1 MKNARTIL
9 VVWSWQKSGLGEGI
23 WNIAG
28 ASHAN
33 DQVVCWDKIAGEESF
48 IELKQMAV
56 SYIKN
61 NGELMVFLHRSH
73 RYTQDHIK
81 ELMQLALSS
90 SVFLK
95 CFLFGEGAE
104 GIYLTND
111 TRGLLGTAGTFSAK
125 MNYEGQ
131 SIQRS
136 SIADKERKEL
146 KPTHFDYVWE
156 QYKFSLRKRI
166 FELKEDILEQLFT
179 QKIASTFAPGELYA
193 ILNKGSNRLLML
205 RMLSFVGRIRKNSNL
220 AKEIRTFERN
230 TNRTFT
236 FYDCKA
242 HLESSYGIV
251 SADDY
256 TRLAD
261 FILKNMLS
269 KGDVVDLLDLRSRF
283 DALLIHVF
291 ESTTYQQ

>member
-1 MKNARTIL
+1 MENTRTVL
-9 VVWSWQKSGLGEGI
+9 VVWSWNKSGLGEGI
-23 WNIAG
+23 WDIAG

-33 DQVVCWDKIAGEESF
+33 DHVVCWDKVASEESF
-48 IELKQMAV
+48 VELKQMAI
-56 SYIKN
+56 SYIRN
-61 NGELMVFLHRSH
+61 NGELMIFLHRSH

-125 MNYEGQ
+125 INREGQ

-136 SIADKERKEL
+136 SVADKERKEL
-146 KPTHFDYVWE
+146 KPAHFDYVWE
-156 QYKFSLRKRI
+156 QYKFSLRRQI
-166 FELKEDILEQLFT
+166 FELKEDMLEQLFL
-179 QKIASTFAPGELYA
+179 QKTEKIFAPGELYT
-193 ILNKGSNRLLML
+193 ILNKEKNRLLLL
-205 RMLSFVGRIRKNSNL
+205 RVLSFIGRIHKNSNL

-242 HLESSYGIV
+242 HLESSYGMASV
-251 SADDY
+251 DDY
-256 TRLAD
+256 VHLAG
-261 FILKNMLS
+261 FILKNILS
-269 KGDVVDLLDLRSRF
+269 KGDTVDLLDLRSRF

-291 ESTTYQQ
+291 ESTNYQ